1 MAVQRG
7 YIRLESNKGIDGLA
21 CEVVGGSNDGGLS
34 DSGVKN
40 ERGLD
45 LGSRQTMARNVDNI

>member
-1 MAVQRG
+1 MAEQRR
-7 YIRLESNKGIDGLA
+7 YVRLEGNKGVDGLA
-21 CEVVGGSNDGGLS
+21 SEVVGCSNDGGLS

-40 ERGLD
+40 ECGLD